1 MAEAFAGSHNLARST
16 RSLSTRVGERKM
28 RRSLDG
34 LQSRDCLPVIAEE
47 DNELFL
53 RRVRERTD
61 RSGSFF
67 LNGWELTLLGLKSG
81 SSICRLK
88 EMHML
93 EPWHFQLW

>member
-1 MAEAFAGSHNLARST
+1 
-16 RSLSTRVGERKM
+16 M

-67 LNGWELTLLGLKSG
+67 LKGYSCL
-81 SSICRLK
+81 
-88 EMHML
+88 
-93 EPWHFQLW
+93 